1 MKRYLILL
9 SVLFFVSCK
18 SYDITSSSLKNQLE
32 QTESILDNN
41 PENYVEYS
49 YSGKSLSSLKV
60 KNSKDEEVVLNTENS
75 IVLKVTRKDGFKFKY
90 YLNSMS
96 VNGNTFRGMGPT
108 YLVGGMIHKVHLDSI
123 ASIKVK
129 P

>member
-1 MKRYLILL
+1 MKYIVIA
-9 SVLFFVSCK
+9 VLFLFVSCK
-18 SYDITSSSLKNQLE
+18 SYQIDAFNLKSQLE
-32 QTESILDNN
+32 QTKAISEDN
-41 PENYVEYS
+41 PENIEKNTYVGEN
-49 YSGKSLSSLKV
+49 LSRIKV
-60 KNSKDEEVVLNTENS
+60 INSKDKEVILDTENP

-90 YLNSMS
+90 YLSSMS

-108 YLVGGMIHKVHLDSI
+108 YLVGGMIHKVHVDSI